1 MTRPDSVRGRF
12 ARFLPPEKPS
22 AAERQNAR
30 SLLEVLQQLD
40 RRHSKRAR
48 R

>member
-12 ARFLPPEKPS
+12 ARFLPPEEPS